1 MLQRIGL
8 ALVGTGLA
16 LILMVVAVLM
26 TDGLTPGRIAPL
38 YAALTAAGAGLALVL
53 GLRLLERGRD
63 QHSLY

>member
-8 ALVGTGLA
+8 ALVGTGLS
-16 LILMVVAVLM
+16 LILMVVAVMM
-26 TDGLTPGRIAPL
+26 TDGLTPGRISPV

-63 QHSLY
+63 QHGLS